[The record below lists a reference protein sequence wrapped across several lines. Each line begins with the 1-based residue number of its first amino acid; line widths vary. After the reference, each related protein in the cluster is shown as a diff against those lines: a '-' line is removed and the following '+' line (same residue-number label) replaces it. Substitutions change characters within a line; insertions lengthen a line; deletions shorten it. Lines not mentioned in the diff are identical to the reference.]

1 VILAAFGFLLG
12 ATPSYA
18 QSRALIE
25 AVRVHAPKLGALAQ
39 SELDVCANASDAGV
53 TKPCSDHSRL
63 SLLTGVLWLSE
74 GEAARAANQLSSVKA
89 PKKLEAFHGWY
100 LGEAQAYSGQRAL
113 ALKTLTKAKPNAPPS
128 LARRIDLRIAELQLD
143 LGQASK
149 ARPVLEQAASETPTA
164 EALLSRAY
172 ARFATQARVEAQKDL
187 RTILIRFPTH
197 PHAAEAMRLL
207 SLDGTPTFGF
217 EEQLMRSQALIA
229 QGAPSEALSQLEA
242 TVVPEGKDQQGGL
255 ARIALLRGQALL
267 AKGQEADA
275 FAQLEIAMT
284 TGRPAA
290 AAEAMMTKA
299 RRLMRAQDH
308 DKARALML
316 ALDAKYPEN
325 GNADDAAYLG
335 SWVSLADGKFAQ
347 AVADFDQFELRHQSS
362 KKRDEAK
369 WFRAWALFRLG
380 RMDDARNSLAAIM
393 DEFPKSS
400 LVAQA
405 RYWSARFAQL
415 GKLRRVSTRTTLEDG
430 GVSESTRASADGGV
444 PIDVAQE
451 YREIAQAF
459 PGTIYSVLAIE
470 RLRELNQPLPKLFTE
485 APKPLKVAPPASLA
499 LALELAKT
507 GLLRDAAD
515 EVNRVVGTVGS
526 SDDALTLGHA
536 LQTISEFGPAHGLA
550 ARWLWGQVYTGKRP
564 EALMLM
570 YPRAYQATVEARA
583 AEVGL
588 DPFLAWAIMRRES
601 GFRPEVVSSADAR
614 GLMQIIP
621 PTAKAIASE
630 LKTTTPA
637 PGRSLRPR
645 SERALRHLVPLG
657 VARSHGPPRALRGLV
672 QRRSIGSGEVDE
684 PARNAAAR
692 RVDRGDPVQRDA
704 RLREAGAGRLRDLP
718 AALRRPVEA
727 RTNRAVTADAQD
739 FRRWFLAQHVHAL
752 AARLAGL
759 VLQLLRLGL
768 ERVELT
774 AHLRALLTEL
784 RLARL
789 RLWVCRPADAGDLL
803 VDLGELGDLVQH
815 QRRQLNLPRSVFCGL
830 LRLGANGGDGS
841 AQLIDEGHGVDSR
854 GRLQPL
860 NTGTTMCAQSASE
873 SDVISG
879 AFT

>member
-1 VILAAFGFLLG
+1 MYGNHPTNVKPGSPRSAGVIIAAFVFLLG
-12 ATPSYA
+12 ATPCFA
-18 QSRALIE
+18 QSRELIE
-25 AVRVHAPKLGALAQ
+25 AVRVHAANLGARAQ
-39 SELDVCANASDAGV
+39 SELDACANASDAGV
-53 TKPCSDHSRL
+53 TKPCSEHSRL

-74 GEAARAANQLSSVKA
+74 GEAAKAATQLAAVKP

-113 ALKTLTKAKPNAPPS
+113 ALKTLTKAKTGAPPS
-128 LARRIDLRIAELQLD
+128 LARRMELRIAELQLD
-143 LGQASK
+143 LGQAAK
-149 ARPVLEQAASETPTA
+149 ARPVLEQAAAETPTA

-172 ARFATQARVEAQKDL
+172 ARFATQARAEAQKDL

-207 SLDGTPTFGF
+207 SFDGTPTFGF
-217 EEQLMRSQALIA
+217 EEQLMRAQALIA
-229 QGAPSEALSQLEA
+229 QGAPSEALSQLDA
-242 TVVPEGKDQQGGL
+242 TVVPEGKDQQGGQ

-267 AKGQEADA
+267 AKGQETEA
-275 FAQLEIAMT
+275 FAQLELAIT

-308 DKARALML
+308 EKARALML

-335 SWVSLADGKFAQ
+335 SWVSLADGKYEQ

-380 RMDDARNSLAAIM
+380 RFDDARNSLAALM

-400 LVAQA
+400 LVVQA
-405 RYWSARFAQL
+405 RYWSTRFAQL
-415 GKLRRVSTRTTLEDG
+415 GKLRRVATKTTLEDG
-430 GVSESTRASADGGV
+430 GLAESSRASTDAGV

-451 YREIAQAF
+451 YRELAQGF

-485 APKPLKVAPPASLA
+485 PPKALKIAPPASLG

-507 GLLRDAAD
+507 GLLRDAAE
-515 EVNRVVGTVGS
+515 EVSRVVGTVGS

-550 ARWLWGQVYTGKRP
+550 ARWLWGQVYTGRRP

-621 PTAKAIASE
+621 PTAKAIAAE
-630 LKTTTPA
+630 LKTATPA
-637 PGRSLRPR
+637 PDDLYAP
-645 SERALRHLVPLG
+645 
-657 VARSHGPPRALRGLV
+657 
-672 QRRSIGSGEVDE
+672 EVNV
-684 PARNAAAR
+684 RF
-692 RVDRGDPVQRDA
+692 GTWY
-704 RLREAGAGRLRDLP
+704 LS
-718 AALRRPVEA
+718 
-727 RTNRAVTADAQD
+727 
-739 FRRWFLAQHVHAL
+739 
-752 AARLAGL
+752 
-759 VLQLLRLGL
+759 
-768 ERVELT
+768 
-774 AHLRALLTEL
+774 ALLDRMGHPGLCAASYNAGPSAVAKWMNQRGTLPLDEWTEEIPYKET
-784 RLARL
+784 RGYVKQVLADYVIYQQL
-789 RLWVCRPADAGDLL
+789 YGDSSKPGRIALS
-803 VDLGELGDLVQH
+803 
-815 QRRQLNLPRSVFCGL
+815 LPSPK
-830 LRLGANGGDGS
+830 AS
-841 AQLIDEGHGVDSR
+841 GV
-854 GRLQPL
+854 G
-860 NTGTTMCAQSASE
+860 
-873 SDVISG
+873 
-879 AFT
+879 F